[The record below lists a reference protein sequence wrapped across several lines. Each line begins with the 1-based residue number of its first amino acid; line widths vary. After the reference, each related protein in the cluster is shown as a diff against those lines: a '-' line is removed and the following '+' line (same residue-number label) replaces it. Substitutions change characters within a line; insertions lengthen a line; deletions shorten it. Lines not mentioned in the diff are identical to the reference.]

1 MKIDGMVRVKGFF
14 LRCCP
19 TEENRGDRRQEKRNE
34 IQEKRREW
42 LIVKVRSE
50 LRPRKEKRR

>member
-1 MKIDGMVRVKGFF
+1 MIRVKGFF

-42 LIVKVRSE
+42 LRVKVRSE
-50 LRPRKEKRR
+50 IRPRKEKRR